1 MDASLSDAFSLILE
15 DGTSQHLIPRYLM
28 APDENAAQE
37 KRRDEHVE
45 FAEHRDDADADM
57 TPKDVAVEAVVRGQA
72 ATGYEKLT
80 LLETIMTFKV
90 STVVCFAA
98 AFSAATDGY
107 QVG

>member
-1 MDASLSDAFSLILE
+1 
-15 DGTSQHLIPRYLM
+15 M
-28 APDENAAQE
+28 APNESVARE

-45 FAEHRDDADADM
+45 FAEQRDDADAEM
-57 TPKDVAVEAVVRGQA
+57 TAKDVVVDAAVRGQA

-90 STVVCFAA
+90 STIVCFAA